1 MMTTPKTTLT
11 HRRAAGLLGLTLLGT
26 TLLGGSAWLATHHPV
41 RHAAPPRLVYT
52 AQGYG
57 GFLPAPVT
65 PKAAAPGRSVP
76 PMTMTAKMTAKTS
89 APPEQVA
96 QDAYAAGRYADVE
109 TAAAQVIR
117 QAIQHPTLPHRRAAA
132 RAGSLLAYAA
142 ARRHDLK
149 LARAR
154 FATARG
160 EAAALPDKGKQ
171 PAMPGQETATLE
183 EDDAFQHAV
192 CTGALGDKPA
202 AEAEYVAF
210 MRRFP
215 ESPLVQA
222 SVKRLARMHGGDIPP
237 AAEAVWR
244 EAMGTAQKHQ
254 AALQREASLCGPEC
268 LAELLH
274 RHGEASDVHALGRE
288 MQTSDRGTTLAALA
302 DAARTHGFRP
312 QGLAL
317 TQKGLTQTLAA
328 QRRPVIAL
336 IAPGHYVLVEAAAP
350 VGVTVWDPDA
360 RGLGRGERRTLPL
373 SDWQRR
379 WHGVALALAPGSEK
393 TPAAVETARR

>member
-1 MMTTPKTTLT
+1 MTTPKTTSN
-11 HRRAAGLLGLTLLGT
+11 RRRPAAAALGL

-57 GFLPAPVT
+57 GFLPAPVA

-117 QAIQHPTLPHRRAAA
+117 QAIQHPTLPHRKAAA
-132 RAGSLLAYAA
+132 RAGGLLAYAA

-171 PAMPGQETATLE
+171 PAMPGQEKPTLE

-192 CTGALGDKPA
+192 CTGALGDKLA

-210 MRRFP
+210 MHRFP

-222 SVKRLARMHGGDIPP
+222 SVKRIARMHGGDIPP

-244 EAMGTAQKHQ
+244 EAMAMAQKHQ

-268 LAELLH
+268 LAELLR
-274 RHGEASDVHALGRE
+274 RHGEASDVERCVQRDVLSIAEAEKALILLQIQRLVNAVADFLPGKDGECGHDLRPAGIVE
-288 MQTSDRGTTLAALA
+288 RGILLDAALIE
-302 DAARTHGFRP
+302 
-312 QGLAL
+312 Q
-317 TQKGLTQTLAA
+317 
-328 QRRPVIAL
+328 
-336 IAPGHYVLVEAAAP
+336 
-350 VGVTVWDPDA
+350 
-360 RGLGRGERRTLPL
+360 
-373 SDWQRR
+373 
-379 WHGVALALAPGSEK
+379 
-393 TPAAVETARR
+393 